1 MGDFWFYI
9 QMGLEHVL
17 DLNAYDHIL
26 FLTALAVPF
35 TFANWKKVLVLA
47 TIFTIAHCL
56 SLALSVYGI
65 LEVDVALIEFLIPI
79 TILFTAIHNL
89 FHFNKPAEQRSIVLY
104 GVATTF
110 FGLIHG
116 FGFSNYFKMLMAGE
130 EEKISPLLGFAAGI
144 EFSQILILLAV
155 LCANYIVNSFIG
167 VKQPLFTRIMSII
180 ILCITIP
187 MLVTTF
193 PW

>member
-1 MGDFWFYI
+1 
-9 QMGLEHVL
+9 
-17 DLNAYDHIL
+17 
-26 FLTALAVPF
+26 
-35 TFANWKKVLVLA
+35 
-47 TIFTIAHCL
+47 
-56 SLALSVYGI
+56 
-65 LEVDVALIEFLIPI
+65 
-79 TILFTAIHNL
+79 
-89 FHFNKPAEQRSIVLY
+89 
-104 GVATTF
+104 
-110 FGLIHG
+110 
-116 FGFSNYFKMLMAGE
+116 MAGE